1 MKKVFSL
8 INCLLLIFVLL
19 SCSNTITIIINSD
32 KLEDINYTLEKKDN
46 YTVSDLKVFDTKYLF
61 IGYSFNNK

>member
-19 SCSNTITIIINSD
+19 SCSNTITIIINND